1 MVLLAMT
8 SAFFEWAIT
17 MTAGVITVAI
27 LALWKL
33 LRYALKYEK
42 D

>member
-17 MTAGVITVAI
+17 MTAGVIMGAVLT
-27 LALWKL
+27 LWKL
-33 LRYALKYEK
+33 LRYALTYEK
-42 D
+42 N